1 MRSSFSAA
9 MATTQGPEGTTPGTG
24 SGVYQPEQTAILR
37 SHLHKG
43 ISEKF
48 LKGEPKALGVVQ
60 ILIALMVLSFTI
72 IHLSITLPF
81 KESGLLGEHDLFR
94 IVGSLMFITSGSLS
108 VAAGNRTTKGLIRS
122 SLGVNITSSILAAI
136 GAFYNVIHLDNF
148 KYSFFGCRH
157 DTKTGA
163 CLTFL
168 FILMGLDATVILLNV
183 LEFCIAVSLS
193 SFGCK
198 VTCCHTDEV
207 VWIMP
212 SNPHMAETAAPAPF
226 AAGLMPPTD

>member
-1 MRSSFSAA
+1 HKTRCRHCRLEESSFSAA
-9 MATTQGPEGTTPGTG
+9 MATIQGPEGTTPGTG
-24 SGVYQPEQTAILR
+24 SGVYQPEQSAILR

-48 LKGEPKALGVVQ
+48 LKGEPKALGVSALQ
-60 ILIALMVLSFTI
+60 IWKQTSCRDKFQEVLASNICLKFFCL
-72 IHLSITLPF
+72 HF
-81 KESGLLGEHDLFR
+81 FLLL
-94 IVGSLMFITSGSLS
+94 LFITSGSLS

-122 SLGVNITSSILAAI
+122 SLGVNIASSILAVI
-136 GAFYNVIHLDNF
+136 GVFYNVIHLDNF
-148 KYSFFGCRH
+148 KYNFYACRQN
-157 DTKTGA
+157 TKTGA

-168 FILMGLDATVILLNV
+168 VILMGLDVTVILLNV

-198 VTCCHTDEV
+198 VTCCHTDEI

-212 SNPHMAETAAPAPF
+212 SNPHVAETAAPAP
-226 AAGLMPPTD
+226 

>member
-1 MRSSFSAA
+1 THKTRCRHCRLEESSFSAA
-9 MATTQGPEGTTPGTG
+9 MATIQGPEGTTPGTG
-24 SGVYQPEQTAILR
+24 SGVYQPEQSAILR

-72 IHLSITLPF
+72 VHLSITLPF
-81 KESGLLGEHDLFR
+81 KESSLLAEHDLFR

-108 VAAGNRTTKGLIRS
+108 VAAGNRTTKGL
-122 SLGVNITSSILAAI
+122 
-136 GAFYNVIHLDNF
+136 
-148 KYSFFGCRH
+148 
-157 DTKTGA
+157 
-163 CLTFL
+163 
-168 FILMGLDATVILLNV
+168 GLDVTVILLNV

-198 VTCCHTDEV
+198 VTCCHTDEI

-212 SNPHMAETAAPAPF
+212 SNPHVAEIAAPAPF
-226 AAGLMPPTD
+226 AEV